1 MEPASGAL
9 QRVLVGQIL
18 LVVCCIVYLIW
29 WSVSFRPGQEVN
41 REGGFRGIL
50 LLVTA
55 VSGLAG
61 VYLSVIG
68 LNALPKGTA
77 KLSAP
82 GIFLAGI
89 ALYAAMLLI
98 TAKCFSR
105 HVTTELVLI
114 TGFLVLEL
122 SVVSALNAAG
132 SLSDGRFYAMLA
144 VSIAAYIAG
153 MILYV
158 LYYRVEP
165 VRAFY
170 LAMVPLAA
178 DGIAVLILILL
189 MLV

>member
-1 MEPASGAL
+1 M
-9 QRVLVGQIL
+9 
-18 LVVCCIVYLIW
+18 
-29 WSVSFRPGQEVN
+29 
-41 REGGFRGIL
+41 
-50 LLVTA
+50 
-55 VSGLAG
+55 
-61 VYLSVIG
+61 YLSVIG

-122 SVVSALNAAG
+122 SVVSALNAAD
-132 SLSDGRFYAMLA
+132 SLSDGRFYVMLA